1 MTSLSSIVKG
11 GSVLEHRVKMDGYDK
26 PPVQISVHDPAYG
39 GDELTERRDF
49 ILRQAIRKAQHID
62 SEAGKRADALLDNA
76 LKKCQ
81 IIMKEAESKGY
92 SDGYAKGL
100 ASGAKAAENAAAS
113 SLEEIRDLAEVI
125 QSERLALLTEQERDL
140 IEMAFLIAQ
149 KIIKKEAARDDEL
162 IAGMLEDV
170 VRDNGESVK
179 IYLSEYNKSLDLHI
193 DRKLAGKIQSRLRN
207 AKAGLVQRED
217 TIVVDTDSGLT
228 DISIQVQ
235 LDQLKEAIGG
245 AQ

>member
-11 GSVLEHRVKMDGYDK
+11 GSVLDHRIKIDGYDK

-62 SEAGKRADALLDNA
+62 TEAGKRADSLIDNA

-81 IIMKEAESKGY
+81 LIMKEAESKGY
-92 SDGYAKGL
+92 ADGYAKGL
-100 ASGAKAAENAAAS
+100 AGGAKAAESAVAS
-113 SLEEIRDLAEVI
+113 SLEEIRSLTEAI
-125 QSERLALLTEQERDL
+125 QSERQALRTEHEKDLVELAFQ
-140 IEMAFLIAQ
+140 IAQ
-149 KIIKKEAARDDEL
+149 KIMKKEAARDEEL

-170 VRDNGESVK
+170 VRENGETVK

-193 DRKLAGKIQSRLRN
+193 DRKLARKIQSRFKN
-207 AKAGLVQRED
+207 AKAVLVQRED

>member
-11 GSVLEHRVKMDGYDK
+11 GSVLDHRIKIDGYDK

-62 SEAGKRADALLDNA
+62 TEAGKRADSLIDNA

-81 IIMKEAESKGY
+81 LIMKEAESKGY
-92 SDGYAKGL
+92 ADGYAKGL
-100 ASGAKAAENAAAS
+100 AGGAKAAESAVAS
-113 SLEEIRDLAEVI
+113 SLEELSNLTEAL
-125 QSERLALLTEQERDL
+125 QSERQALRTEHEKDLVELAFQ
-140 IEMAFLIAQ
+140 IAQ
-149 KIIKKEAARDDEL
+149 KIMKKEAARDEEL

-170 VRDNGESVK
+170 VRENGETVK

-193 DRKLAGKIQSRLRN
+193 DRKLARKIQSRFKN
-207 AKAGLVQRED
+207 AKAVLVQRED